1 MKIVLSYSCFLFF
14 TGLSNCVNAQE
25 KKIDRSTVLSN
36 YVFKGNHINL
46 NFAALSYPKARMVN
60 ATGTHPVRSANAPGV
75 LAGISYTI
83 NFNQRQSMIFGPE
96 ATIAGRNFITSISK
110 NEFSPPLTEDFNLSK
125 WRSLMLVAVFR
136 FPLQY
141 QHRWMYGKTK
151 YLFAEAGA
159 SLNYSIGADFYS
171 SSITLQNTSNDF
183 FNAGGVDLNENNEQ
197 LPWVSFP
204 INVGHAWLL
213 KNNCVVQLMV
223 CSTVSFTKFV
233 DGSYTIDIPGK
244 PITTGSYSSTGS
256 YIGLSARYV
265 FTNANYRIRK
275 AYEKMK

>member
-1 MKIVLSYSCFLFF
+1 MHITCILFLFC
-14 TGLSNCVNAQE
+14 TRLVNAQE
-25 KKIDRSTVLSN
+25 KLIENVNRMEVA
-36 YVFKGNHINL
+36 FQGNHINL
-46 NFAALSYPKARMVN
+46 NFAALSYHKARMVN
-60 ATGTHPVRSANAPGV
+60 ATGTHPVRAANAPGV
-75 LAGISYTI
+75 LAGISYAI
-83 NFNQRQSMIFGPE
+83 NFNQRQSLIFGPE
-96 ATIAGRNFITSISK
+96 ATIAGRNFITSINK
-110 NEFSPPLTEDFNLSK
+110 NEFSPPLTEDFNLDK
-125 WRSLMLVAVFR
+125 WRSLMLVTVFR
-136 FPLQY
+136 FPVTY

-171 SSITLQNTSNDF
+171 SNITLQNTSNDF

-204 INVGHAWLL
+204 INAGHAWLL

-233 DGSYTIDIPGK
+233 DGNYKIDIPGK
-244 PITTGSYSSTGS
+244 PLTTGSYSSTGS

-275 AYEKMK
+275 AYERM